1 MQCSNRRKPHLF
13 HLNHDKSHFSL
24 SGATEK
30 FNSLRNPRSS
40 SFLTSRQLKK
50 VKEAAENGTQGIPG
64 VGEEEDLNSNSALVL
79 FSRQRNPNKTPSAV
93 SPFIWQKKRRKRLP
107 CIASLPFWYGTLLDS
122 GVKTR
127 PCSALQL

>member
-64 VGEEEDLNSNSALVL
+64 VGEEDLNSNSALVL

-93 SPFIWQKKRRKRLP
+93 SPFIWQKSVGKGCLM
-107 CIASLPFWYGTLLDS
+107 ASLQFLYGALVDS

-127 PCSALQL
+127 PCSALQF